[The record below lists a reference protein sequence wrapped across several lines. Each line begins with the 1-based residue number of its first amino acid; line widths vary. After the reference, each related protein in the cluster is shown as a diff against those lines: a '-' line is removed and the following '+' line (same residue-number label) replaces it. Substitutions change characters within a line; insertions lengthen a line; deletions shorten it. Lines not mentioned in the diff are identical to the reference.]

1 MDAPIHLQSSI
12 RIPPVKECPIRWFCA
27 FVMLGS
33 LVCRS
38 ALAEAPHIWP
48 DGVLLNADHPRQQ
61 LLVTINQHGSSSDGT
76 PTATYVSDNPAVA
89 TVSASGVVQAIGSG
103 KATITISLGDQSATR
118 NVEVGDLAPR
128 PIDFERDLQPILN
141 HAGCNTGPCHGKA
154 RGQNGFQLS
163 LLGFDSDFDFD
174 SLTKEAR
181 GRRLDPSHP
190 EASLLLRKP
199 AGQMPHGGGVRLAR
213 ESESYQLFLNWIKAG
228 AGRRQPNTPALA
240 SVTVEPTSRSMTGGA
255 SQQLAVTAHYA
266 DGTTRDVT
274 GLATFQS
281 NEAGIIAVDKRG
293 ITTAT
298 GVMGEAAITARYQ
311 GKFAIHRVAVPLTG
325 EFDAAAIAAFPR
337 KNFIDDHVAAG
348 WERLRLSPS
357 VAASDEKF
365 LRRVY
370 IDIIG
375 QLPTSDEARAFL
387 GNTATDKRERLV
399 DELLARPEYA
409 ENWANKWADL
419 LRPNPYHVGIKA
431 TLNYDLWIREGFR
444 KNKPYDQFV
453 RELLTAQGST
463 FRNGN
468 TTFFRD
474 RREPDELT
482 TITSQLFLGIRLECA
497 KCHQHPFES
506 YSQADFYSFAAY
518 FAKIGRK
525 GNGISAPISGSEEFI
540 FTRNDGQVTHPV
552 TGEVL
557 PPRPLFGTAP
567 AIPEDGDPRESLASW
582 ITSKEN
588 PFFAQTMANR
598 VWADLMGR
606 GIVEPV
612 DDLRATNPASN
623 PALLEALGRDFAEN
637 GFNIKHLIRRIAT
650 SSAYGLSS
658 VPTDRN
664 IADTRNFSRYYRQRM
679 RAEVLVDSVSQ
690 LTRQPD
696 NFEAMPPGA
705 LSKEIW
711 THRVDSLSLDTFGR
725 PDPNQDPPC
734 ERTTDT
740 TVVQALHLMN
750 SNQMANKLMSDGSL
764 PHMMAETQLT
774 PAQIV
779 EEMYLVTYSR
789 LPDAE
794 ETKIGAEL
802 FEKIANR
809 RGAGEDLLWAL
820 LNTPEFVF
828 KD

>member
-1 MDAPIHLQSSI
+1 MALV
-12 RIPPVKECPIRWFCA
+12 RFRKALPIRWPH
-27 FVMLGS
+27 LI
-33 LVCRS
+33 LVILLLSGTLVR
-38 ALAEAPHIWP
+38 AADGLHVWP
-48 DGVLLNADHPRQQ
+48 ESVTLNADRQRQQ
-61 LLVTINQHGSSSDGT
+61 LLVSQEMAEQVQDATR
-76 PTATYVSDNPAVA
+76 TASYSSDNPAIA
-89 TVSASGVVQAIGSG
+89 TVDDRGVVQATGTG
-103 KATITISLGDQSATR
+103 RTTISIQVGDQRTTQL
-118 NVEVGDLAPR
+118 VEVGDLTVR
-128 PIDFERDLQPILN
+128 PIDFQRDIQPILN
-141 HAGCNTGPCHGKA
+141 YSGCNTGPCHGKA

-181 GRRLDPSHP
+181 GRRLVPSNP
-190 EASLLLRKP
+190 SASLLLRKP
-199 AGQMPHGGGVRLAR
+199 AGQVPHGGGVRLATTGP
-213 ESESYQLFLNWIKAG
+213 EYQLLRDWIIAG
-228 AGRRQPNTPALA
+228 TPRRQPESPALTN
-240 SVTVEPTSRSMTGGA
+240 VTVEPASRNMTGGA

-266 DGTTRDVT
+266 DGTMRDVT
-274 GLATFQS
+274 ALSTYQS
-281 NEAGIIAVDKRG
+281 NEAGVIGVDPRG
-293 ITTAT
+293 LTIAT
-298 GVMGEAAITARYQ
+298 GIMGEAAIMARYQ
-311 GKFAIHRVAVPLTG
+311 GRFAVHRVAVPLTG
-325 EFDAAAIAAFPR
+325 EFDPALVAAFPR
-337 KNFIDDHVAAG
+337 RNFIDDHVASG
-348 WERLRLSPS
+348 WERLRVTPS
-357 VAASDEKF
+357 ALASDEKY

-370 IDIIG
+370 VDIIG
-375 QLPTSDEARAFL
+375 QLPTVEESRRFL
-387 GNTATDKRERLV
+387 NDASADKRDRLV
-399 DELLARPEYA
+399 DELLARPVYA
-409 ENWANKWADL
+409 EHWANKWADL

-431 TLNYDLWIREGFR
+431 TRNYDLWIRDAFR

-474 RREPDELT
+474 RREPEELT

-506 YSQADFYSFAAY
+506 YSQADYFSFAAY
-518 FAKIGRK
+518 FTKIGRK
-525 GNGISAPISGSEEFI
+525 GTGISAPISGSEEFI
-540 FTRNDGQVTHPV
+540 FTGTSGQVTHPL

-557 PPRPLFGTAP
+557 PPRPLFGSAP
-567 AIPEDGDPRESLASW
+567 AIAEGSDPRVSLAAW

-588 PFFAQTMANR
+588 PFFAQTMSNR

-623 PALLEALGRDFAEN
+623 PALLAALGQDFADN
-637 GFNIKHLIRRIAT
+637 GFNVKQLIRRITT

-658 VPTDRN
+658 VPTERN
-664 IADTRNFSRYYRQRM
+664 ISDTRNFSRHYRQRL
-679 RAEVLVDSVSQ
+679 RGEVLVDSVSR
-690 LTRQPD
+690 LSRQPD
-696 NFEAMPPGA
+696 NFEAMAPGS

-711 THRVDSLSLDTFGR
+711 THRIDSLSLDTFGR

-734 ERTTDT
+734 ERTSDT

-764 PHMMAETQLT
+764 PHVLAESMLT
-774 PAQIV
+774 PPQIV
-779 EEMYLVTYSR
+779 EELYLACYSR

-794 ETKIGAEL
+794 ETRNGVEL

-820 LNTPEFVF
+820 LNTPEFIF